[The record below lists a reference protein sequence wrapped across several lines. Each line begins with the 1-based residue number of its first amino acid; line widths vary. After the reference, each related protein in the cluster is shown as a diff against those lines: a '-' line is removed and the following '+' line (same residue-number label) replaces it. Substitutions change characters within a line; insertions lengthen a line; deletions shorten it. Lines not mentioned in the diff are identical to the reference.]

1 MVGASVLSWLAVA
14 AVPGVDSDLEV
25 LLGMVAPLA
34 GAIVTWVLV
43 ARTYV
48 SRPERLTPLMVAA
61 FGGKL
66 VFFGAY
72 VTVMLGVLSL
82 RPLPFVVS
90 FTTYFIALHL
100 FEAMCL
106 QRLFGAAAPR
116 GNRADAAT
124 CPPGRSANADRPA
137 STG

>member
-106 QRLFGAAAPR
+106 QRLFG
-116 GNRADAAT
+116 G
-124 CPPGRSANADRPA
+124 SSPA
-137 STG
+137 RQ